1 MLIICEYSIRKLFAL
16 IRKFIS
22 MKKGF
27 TLLELLIVIGILAI
41 LAATTVLV
49 LNPAELLKQ
58 ARDSQRVSDLATLN
72 SALGLYLTS
81 VSSPVLGL
89 NSGADC
95 PTDCYT
101 ITNTGTPA
109 ANCGGRHNV
118 NRINTYDADRTVDG
132 TGWLPVAFT
141 GISGGSPLSVLPT
154 DPTVNSATLFYS
166 YACDQT
172 NLTYELDTVFESV
185 KYLTDMDL
193 DGKDGGNA
201 TSTYEI
207 GTDPA
212 LDL

>member
-1 MLIICEYSIRKLFAL
+1 
-16 IRKFIS
+16 

-58 ARDSQRVSDLATLN
+58 ARDSQRVSDMATLN

-89 NSGADC
+89 AVGADC

-109 ANCGGRHNV
+109 ANCGGRYTAP
-118 NRINTYDADRTVDG
+118 RINTYDADRTVDA

-141 GISGGSPLSVLPT
+141 GISGGSPLSVLPA

-172 NLTYELDTVFESV
+172 NLTYELGTTFEST
-185 KYLTDMDL
+185 KYMTDLDL
-193 DGKDGGNA
+193 DGKDGGNNA
-201 TSTYEI
+201 SYEI
-207 GTDPA
+207 GTDPG